1 MPRDAVVDTGLQQH
15 VFVATGDRFEPRAV
29 TLGVQLA
36 DRVEVRA
43 GLEEGERIV
52 AAGVFLLDSES
63 RLRATGGGGH
73 SSHGGAQAPQ
83 EKPAAPA
90 APQATPATPAPG
102 PHAGHRE

>member
-1 MPRDAVVDTGLQQH
+1 LQQH

-43 GLEEGERIV
+43 GLTEGERIV

-63 RLRATGGGGH
+63 RLRATGGGGGH
-73 SSHGGAQAPQ
+73 GSHGAPAAPQ

-90 APQATPATPAPG
+90 APREKPPG
-102 PHAGHRE
+102 AVTDPHAGHQK